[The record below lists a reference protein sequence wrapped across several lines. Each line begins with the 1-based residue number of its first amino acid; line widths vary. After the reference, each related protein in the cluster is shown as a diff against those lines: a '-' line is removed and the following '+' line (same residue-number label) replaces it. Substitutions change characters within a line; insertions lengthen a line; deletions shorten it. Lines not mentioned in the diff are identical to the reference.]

1 MAFDE
6 EDRETRPP
14 PEERG
19 EPHAYGESDS
29 YHHTRKK
36 RRPPSATR
44 GRIITAVVLVALAGG
59 LYWLSQNIAGVTRP
73 DQIQPTV
80 NLLPPPPPAPPPP
93 PPPPPPPEQK
103 PLEPPKPTEQP
114 KSADQPRQLTING
127 PAQAGGDAF
136 GIKAGSGGGST
147 LVGGPTQG
155 GPAGAGGGGFAEA
168 SYGRYLSGEIQRAV
182 QSDDRVSRQV
192 FQAEVA
198 VWIDGA
204 GRLTRARILKGSGD
218 SRLDQQLIAT
228 LEGMRSVGEP
238 PPAAFRF
245 PQRVSIRGRRA

>member
-19 EPHAYGESDS
+19 EPHAYGENDP

-93 PPPPPPPEQK
+93 PPPPHRRSRSRSNRPSRPSSPSR
-103 PLEPPKPTEQP
+103 PT
-114 KSADQPRQLTING
+114 SR
-127 PAQAGGDAF
+127 
-136 GIKAGSGGGST
+136 
-147 LVGGPTQG
+147 
-155 GPAGAGGGGFAEA
+155 A
-168 SYGRYLSGEIQRAV
+168 S
-182 QSDDRVSRQV
+182 
-192 FQAEVA
+192 
-198 VWIDGA
+198 
-204 GRLTRARILKGSGD
+204 
-218 SRLDQQLIAT
+218 
-228 LEGMRSVGEP
+228 
-238 PPAAFRF
+238 
-245 PQRVSIRGRRA
+245 